1 MFSFTVRFEFV
12 GFYQTLKPSSMLTML
27 ELIAAFLTKGI
38 LFWHEKVDAAIV
50 VTEVTKSI

>member
-1 MFSFTVRFEFV
+1 MFSFMVRFEFV